1 MPGSGIKSQVLLV
14 ESCLATALQHPWGI
28 RIWVGNEQ
36 KFKRLFYQVRKANP
50 QFECLSLLTT
60 TSPGEFLIF
69 KETEAQDGSR
79 VEETYD

>member
-1 MPGSGIKSQVLLV
+1 MSGSGIKSQILPV
-14 ESCLATALQHPWGI
+14 ESCLATALKYPWGV
-28 RIWVGNEQ
+28 RIWVGNAQ

-60 TSPGEFLIF
+60 AIPGEFLIF
-69 KETEAQDGSR
+69 KGTEAQDGSR